1 MGTGTFNNTFSTDT
15 SDLVVGMGTYNNT
28 FSTDTPD
35 LVVGM
40 GTYNNTL
47 STDTPDPIVTSRYG
61 NISLGFWKLYA
72 GVSFF

>member
-35 LVVGM
+35 P
-40 GTYNNTL
+40 
-47 STDTPDPIVTSRYG
+47 SVTSRYW
-61 NISLGFWKLYA
+61 NI
-72 GVSFF
+72 